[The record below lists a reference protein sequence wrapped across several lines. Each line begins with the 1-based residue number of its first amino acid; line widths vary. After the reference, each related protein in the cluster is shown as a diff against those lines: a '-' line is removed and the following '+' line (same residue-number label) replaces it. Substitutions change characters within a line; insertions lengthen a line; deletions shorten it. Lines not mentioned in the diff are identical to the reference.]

1 MMNTCILGGGARD
14 GCIFADSRDVS
25 FCEVD
30 AVGHNG
36 DLLSPE
42 YAWFLFQDGPV
53 GVMPVRCLP

>member
-1 MMNTCILGGGARD
+1 MMNTCILGGGSRD